1 MVRES
6 GKPRGKTSQYGFFV
20 KMCYEEHKKKYPNEN
35 VQVTEI
41 SKKCSEKWKTMSPA
55 EKQRFYELAQK
66 DAERYQAEVAAF
78 GGEDAMRKRKRAK
91 KDPNAPK
98 RALSAFFFFS
108 QVKRP
113 EVSQSHPDYKV
124 GQVAQELG
132 RMWKELTEQE
142 KKTYEEMA
150 TRDKGRYEVE
160 MRDYKASGGGS
171 GPPASKKGGGRGAA
185 AAASTYAQSQS
196 VDDEPEEDE
205 EEDEGDDDD

>member
-1 MVRES
+1 M
-6 GKPRGKTSQYGFFV
+6 
-20 KMCYEEHKKKYPNEN
+20 
-35 VQVTEI
+35 
-41 SKKCSEKWKTMSPA
+41 
-55 EKQRFYELAQK
+55 
-66 DAERYQAEVAAF
+66 
-78 GGEDAMRKRKRAK
+78 
-91 KDPNAPK
+91 
-98 RALSAFFFFS
+98 
-108 QVKRP
+108 
-113 EVSQSHPDYKV
+113 SQSHPDYKV

-185 AAASTYAQSQS
+185 AAASTSAQSQS